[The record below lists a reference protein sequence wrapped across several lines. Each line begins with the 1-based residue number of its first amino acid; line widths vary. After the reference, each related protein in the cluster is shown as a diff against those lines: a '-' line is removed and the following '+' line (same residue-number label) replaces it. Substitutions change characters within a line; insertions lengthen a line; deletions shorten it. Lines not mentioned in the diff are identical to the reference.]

1 VAALQD
7 SKLLNSLPAHE
18 QQAVSQIAQLKIYQA
33 GEVVF
38 KEGDPGEGLFVIGE
52 GHIKIC
58 INTGLD
64 QPIELSQLGPG
75 EFFGEMA
82 VLDNEPRS
90 ATAIAAEPTELY
102 YITRPALME
111 QLQHSPALAFSLT
124 RQLSRRIR
132 DFNRQYLRE
141 MLQAERLILVGRFA
155 RSIVHDFKNPLAII
169 GLAADMGLEDSATL
183 ETRHTARQRVRKQ
196 VDRLTEMIN
205 ELLEFTRVSQATT
218 ILALSDYGS
227 FVEQIIKDIQS
238 EIGCKSV
245 TLVWDNPPPTAN
257 VLMDPKRLTHVFFNL
272 IHNAVEAMPNGGRI
286 TLRFRSTPG
295 EIITEIEDQGPGIP
309 PELAVRLF
317 EPFAT
322 FGKPHGT
329 GLGLSICRRIIQ
341 DHQGQ
346 IEARNEPGRGAV
358 FSFTLPLPAGSRPP
372 E

>member
-1 VAALQD
+1 MPPD
-7 SKLLNSLPAHE
+7 E
-18 QQAVSQIAQLKIYQA
+18 QRAVSQIAQLRLCQA

-52 GHIKIC
+52 GRIKIC

-82 VLDNEPRS
+82 VLDYEPRS
-90 ATAIAAEPTELY
+90 ATAIAVEPTELY
-102 YITRPALME
+102 YIARPALME
-111 QLQHSPALAFSLT
+111 QLKHSPELVFSLT

-169 GLAADMGLEDSATL
+169 GLAAEMGLEDSATP
-183 ETRHTARQRVRKQ
+183 EARQTARQRVRKQ
-196 VDRLTEMIN
+196 VDRLTGMIN

-218 ILALSDYGS
+218 VLALSDYGS
-227 FVEQIIKDIQS
+227 FLEQILKDIQS
-238 EIGCKSV
+238 EISSKTV
-245 TLVWDNPPPTAN
+245 TLVWGNPPPRVK
-257 VLMDPKRLTHVFFNL
+257 VLMDPRRLTHVCFNL

-286 TLRFRSTPG
+286 TLRFRSSPS
-295 EIITEIEDQGPGIP
+295 EIITEIEDEGPGIP
-309 PELAVRLF
+309 AELAGRLF

-341 DHQGQ
+341 DHHGR

-358 FSFTLPLPAGSRPP
+358 FSFSLPLPPANRPP